1 MSSSAKFLA
10 DHDGMYN
17 FITEPEDDKKCSICL
32 KVASDPWQDEEC
44 GKLFCRKCIEQY
56 GMDKPCPSCE
66 KEKPQYY
73 EDKRSKYGN
82 LAS

>member
-1 MSSSAKFLA
+1 MMVEMTSGDKFFA
-10 DHDGMYN
+10 
-17 FITEPEDDKKCSICL
+17 EPKDDLKCSICL
-32 KVASDPWQDEEC
+32 KVATDPWQDEEC

-56 GMDKPCPSCE
+56 GMDKTCPSCE
-66 KEKPQYY
+66 KEKPVYF